1 MTVSE
6 VAEQRSMGTPY
17 RKSVGISG
25 KFDALVIGSGMGGLS
40 AASLLAQSG
49 RRVLVLEQHNVI
61 GGLTQSYMRKG
72 YRWTVG
78 LHYIGEVGSPAT
90 MTWKLFNKV
99 TGGKIEWAPLPDI
112 YNHMVIGGRRYDI
125 PAGDA
130 AYAAALKD
138 HFPDDADGIDRY
150 IELVRIVSKS
160 SAGFFAQ
167 KVMPEESVATLY
179 DGMRSTFHEYSDR
192 LTVDVLRELNF
203 GPELIAVICANW
215 GDYSLEP
222 TKSSFAMHCM
232 LVKHYLNGGHY
243 PVGGGAA
250 FARSIVPIIENAGG
264 LVLHS
269 AEVAEIKVADGRTT
283 GVRLVSGEEIS
294 CPLVISNAGVR
305 NTFGRLLPGETQ
317 AELGMDKALSKVT
330 ESYAVVG
337 LNIGFNRSASE
348 LGFDGAN
355 IWAHP
360 SNEFEAN
367 LKAHRNDFEAP
378 FPWTF
383 LTFPS
388 AKDPSW
394 DKEYPGKATVE
405 MYGYTN
411 YEHFAKWS
419 GSRWMKRGDDY
430 LALKEKIKKRLLED
444 LFRHVPAARS
454 AVDYIE
460 VSTPLTYETF
470 DKRERGGF
478 MGIESTPDR
487 FRQSWLRTTTAIGG
501 LYLSGQDVSTDGV
514 IGALVGGL
522 LAASAILERDL
533 MQEIKLSEVR
543 AVD

>member
-6 VAEQRSMGTPY
+6 VAVQRSMGTPY

-25 KFDALVIGSGMGGLS
+25 AFDAVVIGSGMGGLS

-78 LHYIGEVGSPAT
+78 LHYIGEVGTPAT

-99 TGGKIEWAPLPDI
+99 TGGKIEWAPMPDI
-112 YNHMVIGGRRYDI
+112 YNHMVIAGRRYDI
-125 PAGDA
+125 PTGAA
-130 AYAAALKD
+130 AYAAALKGY
-138 HFPDDADGIDRY
+138 FPDEAEGIDRY

-167 KVMPEESVATLY
+167 KAMPEESAAAMY
-179 DGMRSTFHEYSDR
+179 DGMCDKFHEYSDR
-192 LTVDVLRELNF
+192 VTMDVLGELIAD
-203 GPELIAVICANW
+203 PELIAVICANW
-215 GDYSLEP
+215 GDYGLP
-222 TKSSFAMHCM
+222 PAKSSFAMHSM

-250 FARSIVPIIENAGG
+250 FARAIVPIIEEAGG
-264 LVLHS
+264 KVLHS
-269 AEVAEIKVADGRTT
+269 AEVAEVMVAGGRTT
-283 GVRLVSGEEIS
+283 GVRLVSGEVVA
-294 CPLVISNAGVR
+294 CPLVISNAGVK
-305 NTFGRLLPGETQ
+305 NTLGRLLPVETQ
-317 AELGMDKALSKVT
+317 EELGFDKALSKVT
-330 ESYAVVG
+330 ENYVAVG
-337 LNIGFNRSASE
+337 INIGFNRSAKE
-348 LGFDGAN
+348 LGFNGAN

-360 SNEFEAN
+360 SNDFVAN
-367 LKAHRNDFEAP
+367 LKAHRDDFDAP

-383 LTFPS
+383 TTFAS

-394 DKEYPGKATVE
+394 DKEFPGKATVE

-411 YEHFAKWS
+411 YEHFEKWS

-430 LALKEKIKKRLLED
+430 LALKEKIKERLLEE
-444 LFRHVPAARS
+444 LFRHMPAARS
-454 AVDYIE
+454 ALDYIE

-478 MGIESTPDR
+478 MGLETSPER
-487 FRQSWLRTTTAIGG
+487 FRQSWLRPTTAIGG
-501 LYLSGQDVSTDGV
+501 LYLSGQDVSTGGV
-514 IGALVGGL
+514 IGALAGGL
-522 LAASAILERDL
+522 LAASSVLGRDL
-533 MQEIKLSEVR
+533 MQEIKMEEVR
-543 AVD
+543 